1 MLAVA
6 LVPAVLISAI
16 GVYSINKSVRSE
28 AQSRVNQDLEIVMTS
43 YREQLA
49 RLAYSLEISSS
60 RVSLASDSPVDI
72 LSAIR
77 RELDLT
83 VLNLCDAEGRPM
95 AGSHPPSVQ

>member
-43 YREQLA
+43 YRERLA
-49 RLAYSLEISSS
+49 RLAYSLEISAS
-60 RVSLASDSPVDI
+60 RISPAADNPSDILAS
-72 LSAIR
+72 IR

-95 AGSHPPSVQ
+95 AGSHPVTVQ